1 MGLFSNPVTLTD
13 GTDDRIFAY
22 RGPLPDLKIR
32 GGDYI
37 ESAAT
42 IAAKSLITV
51 KNDIR
56 TSVIRNL
63 VQRTIRLH
71 PAADTE
77 TDDLYPVTLNFTVVA
92 SELFTEAELQ
102 PELNVLL
109 DALAEANV
117 LKNLRSGVV

>member
-37 ESAAT
+37 ESAAA

-77 TDDLYPVTLNFTVVA
+77 TDDLYPVTLNFTIVA

>member
-1 MGLFSNPVTLTD
+1 MGLLSNPVTLTD

-22 RGPLPDLKIR
+22 RGPLPDQKVR

-37 ESAAT
+37 ESAAA

-63 VQRTIRLH
+63 VQRTILLH
-71 PAADTE
+71 LAADTE
-77 TDDLYPVTLNFTVVA
+77 TDDLYPVTINFTLVA
-92 SELFTEAELQ
+92 NEKFTETELQ
-102 PELNVLL
+102 PEVNVLL
-109 DALAEANV
+109 DALTEANV
-117 LKNLRSGVV
+117 IKSLRSGVV

>member
-1 MGLFSNPVTLTD
+1 MGLFSNPVTVND

-37 ESAAT
+37 ESAAA

-56 TSVIRNL
+56 SSVIRNL
-63 VQRTIRLH
+63 VQRTIRMH

-77 TDDLYPVTLNFTVVA
+77 TDDLYPVTFNFTVVA
-92 SELFTEAELQ
+92 SELFNETELQ
-102 PELNVLL
+102 PEMNTLL
-109 DALAEANV
+109 ELLSLANV
-117 LKNLRSGVV
+117 LKNLRSGIV

>member
-37 ESAAT
+37 ESAAA
-42 IAAKSLITV
+42 IAAKSLITI